1 MNLTSRNSIT
11 NECTDKIE
19 IEASVFHQ
27 TVTNLLSAHRFLCQH
42 TKQKPFK
49 TTTVYLD
56 TANNLIQPL
65 GYEDA
70 FQYEQTYYSSK
81 KITAPL
87 RG

>member
-1 MNLTSRNSIT
+1 MTSLNPIT
-11 NECTDKIE
+11 NDCTDKIE
-19 IEASVFHQ
+19 VEATVFHQ

-56 TANNLIQPL
+56 TANNLVKPL

-70 FQYEQTYYSSK
+70 FQYERSYYSSK
-81 KITAPL
+81 KTTAHL